1 MDLSAKKR
9 TLYLDVARVAAIV
22 SISLNHATAP
32 FKTIR
37 ASRRSSWPSLW
48 QARW

>member
-22 SISLNHATAP
+22 SISLNHAVNRTFQNYQGQQEEFLAIP
-32 FKTIR
+32 L
-37 ASRRSSWPSLW
+37 AS
-48 QARW
+48 